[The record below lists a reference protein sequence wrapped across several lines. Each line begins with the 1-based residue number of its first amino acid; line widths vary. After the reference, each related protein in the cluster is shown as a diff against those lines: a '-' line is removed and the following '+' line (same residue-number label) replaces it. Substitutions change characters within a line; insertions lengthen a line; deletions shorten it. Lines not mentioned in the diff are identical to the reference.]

1 MKNILFIIGLSVLSL
16 NSFAQVDNQE
26 KTTLEKTTYTPLTE
40 ERFNQIEDHANELED
55 LIPINIQN
63 VPREELIKFYIQSYN
78 DRIISTWMDF
88 AYKKM
93 TKLNLL
99 TKDSTQDKTFK
110 KLMQLE
116 QNKANM
122 FLFMTKMTNE
132 QIAAVGY

>member
-16 NSFAQVDNQE
+16 NSFAQVDNKE
-26 KTTLEKTTYTPLTE
+26 TTTLEKMTYTPLTE
-40 ERFNQIEDHANELED
+40 ERFNQIEDYANELED

>member
-1 MKNILFIIGLSVLSL
+1 MKKILFIIGFGVFSL
-16 NSFAQVDNQE
+16 NSFAQVDNKE
-26 KTTLEKTTYTPLTE
+26 TTTLEKTTYTPLNE
-40 ERFNQIEDHANELED
+40 ERFNQIEDLANELEV
-55 LIPINIQN
+55 LIPIKIQN

-93 TKLNLL
+93 TKFNLI
-99 TKDSTQDKTFK
+99 TINSIQDKTFK

-132 QIAAVGY
+132 QIATVGY